1 MKRLLP
7 LCLLLCAAFAHAGW
21 VRLDSPLKEAV
32 LYKDDGILEK
42 TGPDTFKAWH
52 VVDYPTDQN
61 YEGKPFRSMKLNYEY
76 DCGRQMIREWLR
88 VLHRDAMGNGLTV
101 YWTHGPW
108 PLTKPEAGSVDDALL
123 TAMCKR

>member
-7 LCLLLCAAFAHAGW
+7 LCLLLCASIAHAGW
-21 VRLDSPLKEAV
+21 DRLDSPLKDTV
-32 LYKDDGILEK
+32 LYKDEGSIEK
-42 TGPDTFKAWH
+42 SGPDTFKAWH
-52 VVDYPTDQN
+52 VVDYAADQD

-88 VLHRDAMGNGLTV
+88 VLHRDGMGNGLTV

-108 PLTKPEAGSVDDALL
+108 PLTKPEPGSVDAALL
-123 TAMCKR
+123 AAMCKR